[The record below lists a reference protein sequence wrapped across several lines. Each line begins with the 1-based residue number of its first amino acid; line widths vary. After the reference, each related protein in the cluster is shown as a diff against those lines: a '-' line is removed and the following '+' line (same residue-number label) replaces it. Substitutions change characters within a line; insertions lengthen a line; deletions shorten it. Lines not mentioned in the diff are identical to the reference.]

1 MDNILITGSK
11 GQLGLEL
18 SKLKND
24 FSNYTFFL
32 ADKSS
37 LNIADYKAVE
47 NYISENKISVI
58 INCAA
63 YTNVDKAEEEPE
75 LANAIN
81 HLAVKSLAEI
91 AKKYEVKLIH
101 ISTDYVFD
109 GTSKFP
115 YLENDKTN
123 PKNRYGITKLNGEK
137 ALKEI
142 NPNNSII
149 LRTAWLYS
157 EFGKNFVKTIRRLG
171 EEKEAISVVSNQI
184 GSPTYAGD
192 LALAILQMIPKLK
205 YKGVQVYHY
214 ANQGEC
220 SWFQLAKEIIRLS
233 NYQCEVKPIS
243 GSEFKT
249 KAIRPNYSLLNTE
262 KIQADFKLEIPH
274 WKDSLKKCIARL
286 TIE

>member
-75 LANAIN
+75 LANTIN